1 MNESRITLVV
11 RSTEIDIN
19 GHVNNAKYLEYLEW
33 GREDFYER
41 AMLDYETLFQLGVI
55 TVSANISINY
65 RREAKQNDVLTVITR
80 PGQLGNKSF
89 VFHQTILREAD
100 DTLIADASVTLVTVD
115 TKTRKST
122 PLPARLRAVLQ
133 GD

>member
-41 AMLDYETLFQLGVI
+41 AKLDYDTLIKLGVF

-80 PGQLGNKSF
+80 PGQPGNKSF

-115 TKTRKST
+115 AKTRKST
-122 PLPARLRAVLQ
+122 PLPAKLRSVLQ
-133 GD
+133 SE